1 MRPITIVGSIVIGT
15 MSLLSLGVLPIL
27 LGGLNDAGLLSKA
40 GIGQAATL
48 ELLGL
53 TLGATV
59 GGYWMARGAMRLK
72 AAATALGLMAV
83 NAANAHAETAA
94 AVFFDRAAAG
104 LLAGLL
110 FGAANAIIVRSN
122 NPGRLTGI
130 LCGASVVPQIG
141 LAFLF
146 PVLLIPA
153 FGVAA
158 GLYALAAGALIAAL
172 FAVTM
177 ADEVSVLERTDRKE
191 FRFSG
196 TVMLFGG
203 ATLLQ
208 AAGLGAAWTYI
219 ERVATQH
226 GLGPSVIG
234 LAFSASLASQVAA
247 SWLSAWLVAS
257 MAKWPSLLVLV
268 TMQAGFIALALLTD
282 APAAFIVAICVFAS
296 AACALQAFQMA
307 EVVRLDTTRRA
318 AVLILPIIL
327 FGNGLGPL
335 IASFATTDIDVLG
348 GGWTAVAMTAASLLL
363 YVGCAS
369 WSTRQR
375 TASLLDTTST
385 IGS

>member
-1 MRPITIVGSIVIGT
+1 MSPTTIFGAIIIGT
-15 MSLLSLGVLPIL
+15 ASLLSLGVLPIL

-48 ELLGL
+48 ELFGL

-72 AAATALGLMAV
+72 TAATALGLVAV
-83 NAANAHAETAA
+83 NVANAHAETTA
-94 AVFFDRAAAG
+94 AVLLDRAVAG

-122 NPGRLTGI
+122 NPDRLTGI

-141 LAFLF
+141 LAYLF
-146 PVLLIPA
+146 PVVLIPT

-172 FAVTM
+172 FAVTLV
-177 ADEVSVLERTDRKE
+177 DKVSVLERPERTGY
-191 FRFSG
+191 RFSG
-196 TVMLFGG
+196 AVMLFGG
-203 ATLLQ
+203 ATVLQ

-226 GLGPSVIG
+226 GLSPSVIG

-247 SWLSAWLVAS
+247 SWLSALLVPS
-257 MAKWPSLLVLV
+257 MAKWPSLLMLVL
-268 TMQAGFIALALLTD
+268 MQAGFIALAILTD
-282 APAAFIVAICVFAS
+282 APTAFIVAICLFAS

-307 EVVRLDTTRRA
+307 EIVRLDTTRRA
-318 AVLILPIIL
+318 AILILPMIL

-335 IASFATTDIDVLG
+335 IASFATTEVDVLG
-348 GGWTAVAMTAASLLL
+348 GGWAAVAMTAASLLL
-363 YVGCAS
+363 YVACAS

-375 TASLLDTTST
+375 TAAMLETTST
-385 IGS
+385 MRH